1 MDYFGI
7 IDIQLPSENYNRC
20 ECKDKDREQNLPY
33 CKENMECM
41 KKNLDHLL
49 LENSKLHEETD
60 RLRDK
65 ELL

>member
-1 MDYFGI
+1 MDYFGV
-7 IDIQLPSENYNRC
+7 IDIQLPLDKQSKC
-20 ECKDKDREQNLPY
+20 ECKNKQDKLPY
-33 CKENMECM
+33 CNENMECM
-41 KKNLDHLL
+41 KKNVDHLL

>member
-20 ECKDKDREQNLPY
+20 ECKDKDKNLPY
-33 CKENMECM
+33 CSENMECM

-49 LENSKLHEETD
+49 LENSKLQEEYTECI
-60 RLRDK
+60 RIILK
-65 ELL
+65 